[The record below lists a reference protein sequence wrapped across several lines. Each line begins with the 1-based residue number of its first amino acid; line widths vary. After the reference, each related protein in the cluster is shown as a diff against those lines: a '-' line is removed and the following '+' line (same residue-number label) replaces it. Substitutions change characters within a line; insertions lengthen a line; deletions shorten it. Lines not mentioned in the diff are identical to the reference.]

1 MSIIQKVRFKL
12 EHIKSGMQDRI
23 HHGREVSEQMRAESL
38 RKKNEKI
45 LNSKP
50 SAVNTVRKHLL
61 MRTTNPFEVAK
72 DELSRR
78 KYERKNK

>member
-23 HHGREVSEQMRAESL
+23 HHGRMVSEQMRAESL
-38 RKKNEKI
+38 RKKNEK
-45 LNSKP
+45 LLTGKA
-50 SAVNTVRKHLL
+50 SAFNTIRKHLL

-72 DELSRR
+72 DEYIRR